1 MNTGQM
7 MLTTGA
13 IILLGVTVMT
23 VNGMYGN
30 HGTILR
36 QTEIGIYATSLGTS
50 MVEEASGMNF
60 DEATVNSVIYATT
73 SLTSSG
79 SLGAESG
86 ETTTPDSSAN
96 FDDFDDY
103 NNRTFGVKV
112 ANVDTFTI
120 KTSVYYVTNTSPYL
134 QQTTTPTWAKRL
146 DVRVHSFAMKDT
158 VKMSY
163 IFTYFNFR

>member
-1 MNTGQM
+1 
-7 MLTTGA
+7 
-13 IILLGVTVMT
+13 MT

-36 QTEIGIYATSLGTS
+36 QTEIGIYATSMATS

-60 DEATVNSVIYATT
+60 DENTVNSVL
-73 SLTSSG
+73 SLPSGLTSSG

-86 ETTTPDSSAN
+86 ETTTPDSSVN

-112 ANVDTFTI
+112 AKVDTFTI
-120 KTSVYYVTNTSPYL
+120 RTYVYYVTNTSPYL
-134 QQTTTPTWAKRL
+134 VQTSTPTWLKRL
-146 DVRVHSFAMKDT
+146 DVKVHSFAMTDT
-158 VKMSY
+158 VTMSY
-163 IFTYFNFR
+163 IFSYFNFR

>member
-1 MNTGQM
+1 MSTGQM

-13 IILLGVTVMT
+13 IILLGMTVLT

-50 MVEEASGMNF
+50 MIEEASGMNF
-60 DEATVNSVIYATT
+60 DEKTVNDAIYATS

-86 ETTTPDSSAN
+86 ETTTPDSAIN

-103 NNRTFGVKV
+103 NNRVFGMKV
-112 ANVDTFTI
+112 AGVDTFTI
-120 KTSVYYVTNTSPYL
+120 RTYVYYVTNSSPYL
-134 QQTTTPTWAKRL
+134 QQTSTPTWLKKL
-146 DVRVHSFAMKDT
+146 DLKISSFAMTDT

-163 IFTYFNFR
+163 IFSYFNFR